1 MCSSDLVLGD
11 GFLSRLNMDL
21 REDKSWSYG
30 VRSAVRSPTGQRSL
44 VLTAP
49 VQSDRTG
56 DSIALI
62 MADMRLFPAKRG
74 VEPVELGRV
83 TDGNVRGL
91 PNRFETNAQVL
102 GAIVSNQLL
111 GRPDD
116 YYATLPTR
124 YRRIDA
130 GAINQAAGTYLQPA
144 GLVFVVVGDRK
155 LIEPQLK
162 KLGLPIEI
170 ASPVDGPVDSAPANG
185 E

>member
-1 MCSSDLVLGD
+1 M
-11 GFLSRLNMDL
+11 
-21 REDKSWSYG
+21 
-30 VRSAVRSPTGQRSL
+30 
-44 VLTAP
+44 
-49 VQSDRTG
+49 
-56 DSIALI
+56 
-62 MADMRLFPAKRG
+62 
-74 VEPVELGRV
+74 
-83 TDGNVRGL
+83 
-91 PNRFETNAQVL
+91 L

-130 GAINQAAGTYLQPA
+130 AAINQAAGTYLQPD

-162 KLGLPIEI
+162 KLGLPIDI
-170 ASPVDGPVDSAPANG
+170 AGPVDRAAANG